1 MVFTLHRYIFR
12 EAFRV
17 FVLATV
23 ALTLILSLGMVL
35 RPVQDYGVGPRQV
48 IHLMVYFLPITLTF
62 VLPIAALFSTTLV
75 YGRFAADNELNAC
88 KASGISLLTLLYP
101 GLALAIMVAI
111 ANLLLSFHVMPAFVQ
126 RAEKSFKDDAKQI
139 LFRNIQRRGFYDLDG
154 RFLIYADNAN
164 MENETLTGVVITNVK
179 DSRIEYVVLAERA
192 KVRFNSNKWFNEVQ
206 ITAHNI
212 YQIGFDEEDWLNFES
227 LSIAREFPP
236 LMADR
241 IKFKKIDEMKKIKV
255 DLMRF
260 YPIAKKAHEVYTQF
274 AAELLSRD
282 ISGRIDDNTDRFYT
296 LHSGE
301 KFVEFTTAKCSAL
314 DDKKVELF
322 GDVVIREYGSV
333 IESDQ
338 VKRRLLRTLQCPRA
352 LLHIEGEE
360 FDPTVA
366 LEMYNPSWQMP
377 NGNEGRVAGRPQIR
391 GLILPKTVT
400 DRFETRDILKAVS
413 TASVASALPEGP
425 SSKLAGLQS
434 ELGRKIMVSLLE
446 IRAEVH
452 SRLVFGIGC
461 LAMILIGVGLGIVKK
476 EGHLLS
482 AFGISAIPS
491 AVLIACIM
499 SGKQISKNTDANVG
513 SGILLMWGG
522 LIFLYFLAGFIYYR
536 LLKN

>member
-62 VLPIAALFSTTLV
+62 VLPIAALFATTLV
-75 YGRFAADNELNAC
+75 YGRFAADNELDAC

-101 GLALAIMVAI
+101 GLALAIMVGI

-154 RFLIYADNAN
+154 RFLIYADNAD
-164 MENETLTGVVITNVK
+164 MESETLTGVVITKVK
-179 DSRIEYVVLAERA
+179 GSRIEDVVLAERA
-192 KVRFNSNKWFNEVQ
+192 KVRFNSTKRFNEVQ

-212 YQIGFDEEDWLNFES
+212 YEIGFDEEEWFNVES
-227 LSIAREFPP
+227 LSITREFPP

-260 YPIAKKAHEVYTQF
+260 YPIARKAHEVYTQF
-274 AAELLSRD
+274 AAELLARD
-282 ISGRIDDNTDRFYT
+282 ISGRIADSADRFYT
-296 LHSGE
+296 LYSGE
-301 KFVEFTTAKCSAL
+301 KFIEFAAAKCSAL
-314 DDKKVELF
+314 DDQKVELF
-322 GDVVIREYGSV
+322 GDVVIHEYDSV

-338 VKRRLLRTLQCPRA
+338 VKRCLLRTLQCTRA
-352 LLHIEGEE
+352 VLYIEGEE
-360 FDPTVA
+360 FDPTLA
-366 LEMYNPSWQMP
+366 MEMYNPAWRTP
-377 NGNEGRVAGRPQIR
+377 NGDEGRVAGRPRIR

-425 SSKLAGLQS
+425 SIRLAGLER
-434 ELGRKIMVSLLE
+434 ELERKIMVSLLE

-461 LAMILIGVGLGIVKK
+461 LAMILIGVGLGILKK

-499 SGKQISKNTDANVG
+499 SGKQLSKNTDANVI

>member
-62 VLPIAALFSTTLV
+62 VLPIAALFATTLV
-75 YGRFAADNELNAC
+75 YGRFAADNELDAC

-154 RFLIYADNAN
+154 KYLIYADNAN
-164 MENETLTGVVITNVK
+164 LENETLTGVVITNVK
-179 DSRIEYVVLAERA
+179 DSRIEDVVLAERA
-192 KVRFNSNKWFNEVQ
+192 KVRFNSNKRFNEVQ

-212 YQIGFDEEDWLNFES
+212 YQIGFDNEEWFDVES
-227 LSIAREFPP
+227 LSLTREFPP

-241 IKFKKIDEMKKIKV
+241 IKFKKIDEMKRIKV

-260 YPIAKKAHEVYTQF
+260 YPIARKAHEVYTQF
-274 AAELLSRD
+274 AAELLAQD
-282 ISGRIDDNTDRFYT
+282 ISGRIVDNTDRFYT

-301 KFVEFTTAKCSAL
+301 KFVEFTAAECNSL
-314 DDKKVELF
+314 DERKVELF
-322 GDVVIREYGSV
+322 GDVAIYEYDSV

-338 VKRRLLRTLQCPRA
+338 VKRCLLRTLQCQRA
-352 LLHIEGEE
+352 MLYIEGEE
-360 FDPTVA
+360 FDPTVVM
-366 LEMYNPSWQMP
+366 EMYNPSWRTP
-377 NGNEGRVAGRPQIR
+377 NGDEGRIAGRPRIR
-391 GLILPKTVT
+391 GLILPKAVT
-400 DRFETRDILKAVS
+400 DRFETRDILRAVS
-413 TASVASALPEGP
+413 TASIDSALPEGP
-425 SSKLAGLQS
+425 SIKLAGLQS
-434 ELGRKIMVSLLE
+434 ELERRIIVSLLE

-461 LAMILIGVGLGIVKK
+461 LAMILIGVGLGILKK

-499 SGKQISKNTDANVG
+499 SGKQISKNTEANVG

-522 LIFLYFLAGFIYYR
+522 LVFLYILAGFIYHR

>member
-48 IHLMVYFLPITLTF
+48 IHLMVYLLPITLTF
-62 VLPIAALFSTTLV
+62 VLPIAALFATTLV

-111 ANLLLSFHVMPAFVQ
+111 ANLLLSFHVMPAFAQ
-126 RAEKSFKDDAKQI
+126 RVEKSFKDDAKKI

-164 MENETLTGVVITNVK
+164 LENETLTGVVITKIK
-179 DSRIEYVVLAERA
+179 DSRIENVVLAERA
-192 KVRFNSNKWFNEVQ
+192 KVRFNSNKRFNEVQ
-206 ITAHNI
+206 ITAQNI
-212 YQIGFDEEDWLNFES
+212 YQIGFDEEDWFDAES
-227 LSIAREFPP
+227 LSFSREFPP
-236 LMADR
+236 LMADS

-260 YPIAKKAHEVYTQF
+260 YPIAKKTHEVYTQF
-274 AAELLSRD
+274 AAELLAQD
-282 ISGRIDDNTDRFYT
+282 ISGRIADNTDRFYA

-301 KFVEFTTAKCSAL
+301 KFVEFTGAKCSAL

-322 GDVVIREYGSV
+322 GDVVIREYGSIIV
-333 IESDQ
+333 SNQ

-352 LLHIEGEE
+352 VLYIEGEE

-366 LEMYNPSWQMP
+366 LEMYNPAWQMP

-425 SSKLAGLQS
+425 SRKLASLQS
-434 ELGRKIMVSLLE
+434 ELERKIMVSLLE

-461 LAMILIGVGLGIVKK
+461 LAMILIGVGLGILKK

-522 LIFLYFLAGFIYYR
+522 LFFLYFLAGFIYYR

>member
-1 MVFTLHRYIFR
+1 
-12 EAFRV
+12 
-17 FVLATV
+17 
-23 ALTLILSLGMVL
+23 
-35 RPVQDYGVGPRQV
+35 
-48 IHLMVYFLPITLTF
+48 MVYFLPITLTF
-62 VLPIAALFSTTLV
+62 VLPIAALFATTLV

-164 MENETLTGVVITNVK
+164 LENETLTGVVITKVK
-179 DSRIEYVVLAERA
+179 DSRIEDVVLAERA
-192 KVRFNSNKWFNEVQ
+192 KVRFNSTKRFNEVQ

-212 YQIGFDEEDWLNFES
+212 YQIGFVDEEWFSGGES
-227 LSIAREFPP
+227 ISFTREFPP

-241 IKFKKIDEMKKIKV
+241 IKFKKIDEMKKIRV

-260 YPIAKKAHEVYTQF
+260 YPIAKRAHEVYTQF

-282 ISGRIDDNTDRFYT
+282 ISGRIADNDDRFYT
-296 LHSGE
+296 LYSGE
-301 KFVEFTTAKCSAL
+301 KFVEFTAAKCSAL

-322 GDVVIREYGSV
+322 GDVVIHEYDSV

-338 VKRRLLRTLQCPRA
+338 VKRRLLRTLRCTRA
-352 LLHIEGEE
+352 VLYIEGEE
-360 FDPTVA
+360 FDPTLA
-366 LEMYNPSWQMP
+366 MEMYNPSWLTP
-377 NGNEGRVAGRPQIR
+377 NGDEGRVAGRPRIR

-413 TASVASALPEGP
+413 TASIASALPEGP
-425 SSKLAGLQS
+425 SKKLAGLER
-434 ELGRKIMVSLLE
+434 ELARKIMVSLLE

-499 SGKQISKNTDANVG
+499 SGKQLSKNTDANVI

-522 LIFLYFLAGFIYYR
+522 LVFLYFLAGFIYYR